1 MLWLVHS
8 LGRIKLTFSLLHFVL
23 QVQTCLLLQVYI
35 DFLLLHSNPWWWID
49 AQLKISQFCKI
60 HPRGLQDRKEP
71 RLSIISC
78 SQPVLSNIKQINKSM
93 QSGLS
98 GSQFPNPKGKI
109 PINVLPKMKPNT
121 TEKNTLL
128 PSHISSATCQRHL
141 NKSMPCIFHHKI
153 ESSMGQQ
160 CLVSSKPVG
169 LSMRQ
174 KHSSRCY
181 TGS

>member
-1 MLWLVHS
+1 MKPIINQDNAFSFISNISSGVTDF
-8 LGRIKLTFSLLHFVL
+8 RNKVITIKEGT
-23 QVQTCLLLQVYI
+23 Q
-35 DFLLLHSNPWWWID
+35 D
-49 AQLKISQFCKI
+49 ALEVISQFCKI

>member
-1 MLWLVHS
+1 M
-8 LGRIKLTFSLLHFVL
+8 
-23 QVQTCLLLQVYI
+23 
-35 DFLLLHSNPWWWID
+35 
-49 AQLKISQFCKI
+49 
-60 HPRGLQDRKEP
+60 
-71 RLSIISC
+71 
-78 SQPVLSNIKQINKSM
+78 LSNIKQANKSM

-98 GSQFPNPKGKI
+98 GSQFPNPRGKI

-128 PSHISSATCQRHL
+128 LSHRSSATCQRHL
-141 NKSMPCIFHHKI
+141 NKSVPCIFHHKI

-174 KHSSRCY
+174 KHSSSCY
-181 TGS
+181 TGSESHHWPAASVAWTRCLHGVVVPLWL